1 MVNSQPF
8 IPVTSESFSSMH
20 CTAIVVGYTVIV
32 MGGHYVIYFL
42 LFRGNNFNCE
52 MGVKWFRYWERT

>member
-8 IPVTSESFSSMH
+8 TSNVCKFLFDALEGHSHGIFRNSD
-20 CTAIVVGYTVIV
+20 
-32 MGGHYVIYFL
+32 GGPYVIYFL

-52 MGVKWFRYWERT
+52 MGVK